1 MGTMTEVQREVNRL
15 VTNTNMDQAELDQVL
30 NDLCQKYG
38 TEVVAEA
45 WMRQS
50 VVRPQ

>member
-1 MGTMTEVQREVNRL
+1 MTNVQKEVNRL
-15 VTNTNMDQAELDQVL
+15 VTTIDMDQEELDQAL
-30 NDLCQKYG
+30 KELCQKYG
-38 TEVVAEA
+38 TEVIAEA